1 MCMYTHIHIYI
12 YIYMYINV
20 CICIYVCRY
29 IFISTKGEITL
40 HTSKR
45 LNSNLG
51 EGSIRVINAQNE
63 LLLVLEAIRLL

>member
-1 MCMYTHIHIYI
+1 MYTHTHTYI
-12 YIYMYINV
+12 YTYIYV

>member
-1 MCMYTHIHIYI
+1 MYI
-12 YIYMYINV
+12 YV